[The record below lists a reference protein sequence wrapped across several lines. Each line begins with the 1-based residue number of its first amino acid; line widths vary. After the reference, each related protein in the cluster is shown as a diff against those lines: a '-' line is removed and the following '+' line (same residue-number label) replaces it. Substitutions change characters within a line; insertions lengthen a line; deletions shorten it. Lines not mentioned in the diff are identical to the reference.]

1 MNRTLSDPGQTVLS
15 STPGG
20 PVQRLTVSRLQMAQA
35 LRQSVGLLLLQ
46 RLLGPVGPPC
56 HQTPKAASSATP
68 HTVGSSDG
76 TCTQS
81 AQTTAPSHA
90 THQAPVQP
98 PGTPEPKTPP

>member
-20 PVQRLTVSRLQMAQA
+20 PVQRLTASRLQMAQT

-46 RLLGPVGPPC
+46 RLLGPVGSPG
-56 HQTPKAASSATP
+56 HHTPKAASATP

-76 TCTQS
+76 VCTQS

-98 PGTPEPKTPP
+98 PDTPEQKTHP